1 MIWLPTVWTG
11 LNEDIGSWKMRA
23 ISAPRI
29 ERIRD
34 PLGSSLA
41 RSTTCPAPPRPDG
54 RVKVDLA
61 VHDPARP
68 IDDPHDRPAP

>member
-29 ERIRD
+29 ERIRA
-34 PLGSSLA
+34 PFGSSLA
-41 RSTTCPAPPRPDG
+41 RSTTGPAPPPPDG
-54 RVKVDLA
+54 RLK
-61 VHDPARP
+61 
-68 IDDPHDRPAP
+68 